1 MSEAGPVQ
9 RFFGGA
15 LMAVGF
21 LIMALCGLCSACGV
35 VIGLTDDTFKGG
47 DTLAMVLV
55 FGGVPFLIGLG
66 IFFAGRALRGKPVE
80 RPVLPPANFKGDD
93 AP

>member
-1 MSEAGPVQ
+1 MTEPGPVQ

-35 VIGLTDDTFKGG
+35 VVGLTDETFKGG
-47 DTLAMVLV
+47 DTIALVLI

-66 IFFAGRALRGKPVE
+66 IFFAGKTLRGKP
-80 RPVLPPANFKGDD
+80 PQTSTLPPADFSGNGT
-93 AP
+93 P

>member
-1 MSEAGPVQ
+1 MTEPGPVQ
-9 RFFGGA
+9 RFFGAA

-47 DTLAMVLV
+47 DMIAMVLIV
-55 FGGVPFLIGLG
+55 GGVPFLIGLG
-66 IFFAGRALRGKPVE
+66 VFFAGKALRGKAPE
-80 RPVLPPANFKGDD
+80 RRILPPASFGRDD

>member
-1 MSEAGPVQ
+1 MSEPSPVR

-21 LIMALCGLCSACGV
+21 LIMALCGLCSACGM
-35 VIGLTDDTFKGG
+35 VIGLTDETFKGA
-47 DTLAMVLV
+47 DMIAAVLI

-66 IFFAGRALRGKPVE
+66 IFFGGKALRGKSLQ
-80 RPVLPPANFKGDD
+80 RAVLPPADFSGDG

>member
-1 MSEAGPVQ
+1 VSEPGPVQ

-21 LIMALCGLCSACGV
+21 LIMALCGLCSLCGV
-35 VIGLTDDTFKGG
+35 VVGLTDDTFKGG
-47 DTLAMVLV
+47 DTLALVLV

-66 IFFAGRALRGKPVE
+66 VFFAGKAIRGGQPA
-80 RPVLPPANFKGDD
+80 RSAQPPASFSGGD